1 MTETKLQATQGE
13 GGLLHRRG
21 RFRVRFH
28 DEEIDP
34 PFDEIVGDE
43 RTFNALMAMADAT
56 KGPEGKKYL
65 VLEKTGA
72 NILKAIVE
80 MARLKNKNGGVGGA
94 SLLEKTLEQHME
106 KVDYYAEGKIPCP
119 IP

>member
-72 NILKAIVE
+72 NILKAIVG
-80 MARLKNKNGGVGGA
+80 MARLQNKN
-94 SLLEKTLEQHME
+94 
-106 KVDYYAEGKIPCP
+106 
-119 IP
+119 

>member
-1 MTETKLQATQGE
+1 
-13 GGLLHRRG
+13 
-21 RFRVRFH
+21 
-28 DEEIDP
+28 
-34 PFDEIVGDE
+34 
-43 RTFNALMAMADAT
+43 MAMTDAT
-56 KGPEGKKYL
+56 EEGPEGKKYL